1 MKKVLLK
8 FFGANNLGDDL
19 FAFIMLNR
27 YKNNFYTYY
36 SNYKPLQNQ
45 DNIVFKSNFFKRTLD
60 KILREILNIHSFC
73 ESNDKKKY
81 DLEVEVGGSI
91 FIESPKKNYW
101 HGKSKQYLKNY
112 IPYYILGCNFGPYK
126 SEEFLSLVKNNIFSK
141 AEDVCFREKASYDL
155 FSSLKSVRYAQDIV
169 FTLDTSKI
177 IKKNSKKVIIS
188 VIDAGKKVGLEYK
201 EKYEEKI
208 IEIINFFEREKYKIS
223 LMSFCKREGD
233 EEAINSI
240 LSKIDSNLKEKIE
253 IYNYHDNINEALNYL
268 ADSRVI
274 VGSRFHANILG
285 LVLEKKIIPI
295 AYSDKTVNT
304 FNDLEFSGKIID
316 IRHLEDFN
324 FNQLK
329 ENLNYEFDI
338 TNIKKNAEKQFEK
351 LDKVLEKKN

>member
-1 MKKVLLK
+1 
-8 FFGANNLGDDL
+8 
-19 FAFIMLNR
+19 
-27 YKNNFYTYY
+27 
-36 SNYKPLQNQ
+36 
-45 DNIVFKSNFFKRTLD
+45 
-60 KILREILNIHSFC
+60 
-73 ESNDKKKY
+73 
-81 DLEVEVGGSI
+81 
-91 FIESPKKNYW
+91 
-101 HGKSKQYLKNY
+101 
-112 IPYYILGCNFGPYK
+112 
-126 SEEFLSLVKNNIFSK
+126 
-141 AEDVCFREKASYDL
+141 
-155 FSSLKSVRYAQDIV
+155 
-169 FTLDTSKI
+169 
-177 IKKNSKKVIIS
+177 
-188 VIDAGKKVGLEYK
+188 
-201 EKYEEKI
+201 
-208 IEIINFFEREKYKIS
+208 
-223 LMSFCKREGD
+223 MSFCKREGD